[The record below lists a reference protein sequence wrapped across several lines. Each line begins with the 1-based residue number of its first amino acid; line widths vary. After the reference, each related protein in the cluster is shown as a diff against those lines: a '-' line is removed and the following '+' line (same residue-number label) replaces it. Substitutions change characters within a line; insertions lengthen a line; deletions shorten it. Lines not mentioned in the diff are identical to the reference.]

1 VSAIVTESSAVVR
14 EVLRL
19 DRVGKRY
26 PMGDTIV
33 DALVDASFT
42 LNEGE
47 AVAILGPSGSGKSTL
62 MHLLGFLDSP
72 SSGDVIFEGKPV
84 AALTERQ
91 RARIR
96 AEKIGFVFQAFNL
109 LPRLTVRANVALPL
123 TYLADTPADAAER
136 VDRALELVGMTNRA
150 HHKPGELSGGQRQR
164 VAIARALV
172 NEPRILLADEPTG
185 NLDTKTAAAILDLFK
200 ELNRL
205 GRTIVV
211 VTHSPEIAAHF
222 ARQINVLDGRVREGA
237 A

>member
-1 VSAIVTESSAVVR
+1 MTAAAP

-26 PMGDTIV
+26 LMGDAVV

-42 LNEGE
+42 LREGE

-72 SSGDVIFEGKPV
+72 SSGEILFEGRPV
-84 AALTERQ
+84 AAITERQ
-91 RARIR
+91 RAQIR

-123 TYLADTPADAAER
+123 SYHGSPPADAEAR
-136 VDRALELVGMTNRA
+136 IARALELVDMSHRA
-150 HHKPGELSGGQRQR
+150 HHRPGELSGGQRQR

-211 VTHSPEIAAHF
+211 VTHSPEIAGHF
-222 ARQINVLDGRVREGA
+222 RRQLHVRDGRVAEGGA
-237 A
+237 YA

>member
-1 VSAIVTESSAVVR
+1 MSPAP

-19 DRVGKRY
+19 DRVGKSY
-26 PMGDTIV
+26 PMGDTV
-33 DALVDASFT
+33 VNALVDASFT
-42 LNEGE
+42 LREGE

-72 SSGDVIFEGKPV
+72 STGEIVFEGRPV
-84 AALTERQ
+84 AALNERQ
-91 RARIR
+91 RARVR

-109 LPRLTVRANVALPL
+109 LPRLSVRANIALPL
-123 TYLADTPADAAER
+123 SYHGSPPADAADR
-136 VDRALELVGMTNRA
+136 VERALALVGMTNRA
-150 HHKPGELSGGQRQR
+150 HHRPGELSGGQRQR

-222 ARQINVLDGRVREGA
+222 RRQLHVLDGRVSEGGA
-237 A
+237 DRP

>member
-1 VSAIVTESSAVVR
+1 MPLGA

-42 LNEGE
+42 LHEGE

-72 SSGDVIFEGKPV
+72 SSGEILFEGRPV
-84 AALTERQ
+84 VAISERQ

-109 LPRLTVRANVALPL
+109 LPRLTVRANVA
-123 TYLADTPADAAER
+123 
-136 VDRALELVGMTNRA
+136 MTHRA
-150 HHKPGELSGGQRQR
+150 HHRPGELSGGQRQR

-205 GRTIVV
+205 GRTIIV
-211 VTHSPEIAAHF
+211 VTHSPEIASHF
-222 ARQINVLDGRVREGA
+222 RRQLHVLDGRVREGGA
-237 A
+237 S

>member
-1 VSAIVTESSAVVR
+1 MPLGP

-26 PMGDTIV
+26 LMGDAVV

-42 LNEGE
+42 LREGE

-72 SSGDVIFEGKPV
+72 SSGEVIFEGRPV
-84 AALTERQ
+84 AAITERQ
-91 RARIR
+91 RAHIR

-109 LPRLTVRANVALPL
+109 LPRLSVRGNVALPL
-123 TYLADTPADAAER
+123 AYHGSPPADADAR
-136 VDRALELVGMTNRA
+136 VDRALELVGMTHRA

-222 ARQINVLDGRVREGA
+222 SRQLHVLDGRVTEGGA
-237 A
+237 AS

>member
-1 VSAIVTESSAVVR
+1 SFRVFRVFRGPPHSMSFGP

-19 DRVGKRY
+19 DRVGKSY
-26 PMGDTIV
+26 PMGDTV
-33 DALVDASFT
+33 VNALVDATFT
-42 LNEGE
+42 LREGE

-72 SSGDVIFEGKPV
+72 SSGEVIFEGRPV

-123 TYLADTPADAAER
+123 SYHGSPPADADAR

-150 HHKPGELSGGQRQR
+150 HHRPGELSGGQRQR

-172 NEPRILLADEPTG
+172 NEPRI
-185 NLDTKTAAAILDLFK
+185 
-200 ELNRL
+200 
-205 GRTIVV
+205 
-211 VTHSPEIAAHF
+211 
-222 ARQINVLDGRVREGA
+222 
-237 A
+237 

>member
-1 VSAIVTESSAVVR
+1 MSALGS

-19 DRVGKRY
+19 EGVGKRY
-26 PMGDTIV
+26 LMGDAIV
-33 DALVDASFT
+33 DALVDTSFV
-42 LNEGE
+42 LREGE
-47 AVAILGPSGSGKSTL
+47 FMAILGPSGSGKSTL

-72 SSGDVIFEGKPV
+72 SSGEILFEGRPV
-84 AALTERQ
+84 AVLTERQ
-91 RARIR
+91 RAQIR

-123 TYLADTPADAAER
+123 SYHGSPPADIDAR
-136 VDRALELVGMTNRA
+136 VDRALALVDMTHRA
-150 HHKPGELSGGQRQR
+150 HHRPGELSGGQRQR

-185 NLDTKTAAAILDLFK
+185 NLDTRTAAAILDLFK

-211 VTHSPEIAAHF
+211 VTHSAEIAGHF
-222 ARQINVLDGRVREGA
+222 RRQLHVLDGRVTEGGSA
-237 A
+237 

>member
-1 VSAIVTESSAVVR
+1 MSLAP

-26 PMGDTIV
+26 PMGDTVV

-42 LNEGE
+42 LSEGE

-72 SSGDVIFEGKPV
+72 STGEILFEGRPV
-84 AALTERQ
+84 AAITESQ
-91 RARIR
+91 RAQIR

-123 TYLADTPADAAER
+123 SYHGSPPADAEAR
-136 VDRALELVGMTNRA
+136 ITRALELVGMTNRA

-200 ELNRL
+200 ELNRM

-211 VTHSPEIAAHF
+211 VTHSPEIAGHF
-222 ARQINVLDGRVREGA
+222 RRQLHVLDGRVTEGGSA
-237 A
+237 

>member
-1 VSAIVTESSAVVR
+1 MTLAP

-26 PMGDTIV
+26 PMGDVIV
-33 DALVDASFT
+33 DALVEASFT
-42 LNEGE
+42 LREGE

-72 SSGDVIFEGKPV
+72 SSGRVIFEGRPV

-91 RARIR
+91 RAHIR

-123 TYLADTPADAAER
+123 SYHGSPPADAEAR
-136 VDRALELVGMTNRA
+136 IDRALALVDMTHRA
-150 HHKPGELSGGQRQR
+150 HHRPGELSGGQRQR

-205 GRTIVV
+205 GSTIVV
-211 VTHSPEIAAHF
+211 VTHSAEIAAHF
-222 ARQINVLDGRVREGA
+222 GRQLHVRDGRVTEAGAEGGA

>member
-1 VSAIVTESSAVVR
+1 MPPGS

-33 DALVDASFT
+33 HALIDTSFA
-42 LNEGE
+42 LREGE

-72 SSGDVIFEGKPV
+72 STGEIFFEGRPV

-91 RARIR
+91 RARVR

-123 TYLADTPADAAER
+123 AYHGTPPADADAR
-136 VDRALELVGMTNRA
+136 VDRALELVGMANRA

-185 NLDTKTAAAILDLFK
+185 NLDTKTAATILELFK
-200 ELNRL
+200 ELNRS

-211 VTHSPEIAAHF
+211 VTHSPEIAGHF
-222 ARQINVLDGRVREGA
+222 RRQLHVLDGRVSEGGPA
-237 A
+237 

>member
-1 VSAIVTESSAVVR
+1 MTPAH

-19 DRVGKRY
+19 ARVGKRY
-26 PMGDTIV
+26 PMGDVIV

-72 SSGDVIFEGKPV
+72 SSGEILFEGRPV
-84 AALTERQ
+84 AVLTESQ

-109 LPRLTVRANVALPL
+109 LPRLSVRANVALPL
-123 TYLADTPADAAER
+123 AYHSTPPADAEER
-136 VDRALELVGMTNRA
+136 VSRALELVGMTNRA

-211 VTHSPEIAAHF
+211 VTHSPEIAANF
-222 ARQINVLDGRVREGA
+222 ARQLHVRDGRVTEGGA

>member
-1 VSAIVTESSAVVR
+1 MPLGL

-26 PMGDTIV
+26 PMGDVIV

-42 LNEGE
+42 LREGE

-72 SSGDVIFEGKPV
+72 SSGEIFFENRPV
-84 AALTERQ
+84 SSLNESQ
-91 RARIR
+91 RARVR

-109 LPRLTVRANVALPL
+109 LPRLSVRANVALPL
-123 TYLADTPADAAER
+123 AYHGSPPSDAAER
-136 VDRALELVGMTNRA
+136 VSHALELVGMTNRA

-185 NLDTKTAAAILDLFK
+185 NLDSKTAATILDLFQ

-211 VTHSPEIAAHF
+211 VTHSPEIAANF
-222 ARQINVLDGRVREGA
+222 RRQLHVRDGRVTEGGVT
-237 A
+237 

>member
-1 VSAIVTESSAVVR
+1 
-14 EVLRL
+14 
-19 DRVGKRY
+19 
-26 PMGDTIV
+26 MGDAIV
-33 DALVDASFT
+33 DALVETSFT
-42 LNEGE
+42 LREGE

-72 SSGDVIFEGKPV
+72 SSGQMFFEGRPV
-84 AALTERQ
+84 APLTESQ

-123 TYLADTPADAAER
+123 TYHGGEVPDAGKR

-150 HHKPGELSGGQRQR
+150 QHKPGELSGGQRQR

-200 ELNRL
+200 QLNQL

-222 ARQINVLDGRVREGA
+222 PRRLHVLDGRVTEGGA
-237 A
+237 K

>member
-1 VSAIVTESSAVVR
+1 
-14 EVLRL
+14 
-19 DRVGKRY
+19 
-26 PMGDTIV
+26 MGDTIV
-33 DALVDASFT
+33 DALVDASFV
-42 LNEGE
+42 LREGE

-72 SSGDVIFEGKPV
+72 SSGEIFFEGRPV
-84 AALTERQ
+84 AVLTESQ
-91 RARIR
+91 RARVR

-123 TYLADTPADAAER
+123 TYHGGDVPDAEAR

-150 HHKPGELSGGQRQR
+150 RHKPGELSGGQRQR

-211 VTHSPEIAAHF
+211 VTHSPQIAAQF
-222 ARQINVLDGRVREGA
+222 SRQLHVLDGRVVERSA

>member
-1 VSAIVTESSAVVR
+1 
-14 EVLRL
+14 
-19 DRVGKRY
+19 
-26 PMGDTIV
+26 MGDVIV

-42 LNEGE
+42 LREGE

-72 SSGDVIFEGKPV
+72 SSGEILFEGRPV
-84 AALTERQ
+84 AVLTERQ

-109 LPRLTVRANVALPL
+109 LPRLNVRANVALPL
-123 TYLADTPADAAER
+123 AYHGSPPTDIDDR
-136 VDRALELVGMTNRA
+136 VNRALELVGMTNRA

-211 VTHSPEIAAHF
+211 VTHSPAIAANF
-222 ARQINVLDGRVREGA
+222 RRQLHVLDGRVTEGGA

>member
-1 VSAIVTESSAVVR
+1 
-14 EVLRL
+14 
-19 DRVGKRY
+19 
-26 PMGDTIV
+26 MGDVIV

-42 LNEGE
+42 LKEGE

-72 SSGDVIFEGKPV
+72 SSGEILFEGRPV
-84 AALTERQ
+84 AALTESQ

-109 LPRLTVRANVALPL
+109 LPRLSVRANVALPL
-123 TYLADTPADAAER
+123 AYHSTPPADADER
-136 VDRALELVGMTNRA
+136 VSRALELVGMTNRA

-222 ARQINVLDGRVREGA
+222 ARQLHVRDGRVTEGGA

>member
-1 VSAIVTESSAVVR
+1 MPLGL

-26 PMGDTIV
+26 PMGDVIV

-42 LNEGE
+42 LREGE
-47 AVAILGPSGSGKSTL
+47 AVTILGPSGSGKSTL

-72 SSGDVIFEGKPV
+72 SSGEIFFENRPV
-84 AALTERQ
+84 SSLNESQ
-91 RARIR
+91 RARVR

-109 LPRLTVRANVALPL
+109 LPRLSVRANVALPL
-123 TYLADTPADAAER
+123 AYHGSPPSDAAER
-136 VDRALELVGMTNRA
+136 VSRALELVGMTNRA

-185 NLDTKTAAAILDLFK
+185 NLDSKTAATILDLFQ

-211 VTHSPEIAAHF
+211 VTHSPEIAANF
-222 ARQINVLDGRVREGA
+222 RRQLHVRDGRVTEGGVT
-237 A
+237 

>member
-1 VSAIVTESSAVVR
+1 MATGP

-19 DRVGKRY
+19 DHVGKRY
-26 PMGDTIV
+26 PMGDTVV
-33 DALVDASFT
+33 DALVDVSFT
-42 LNEGE
+42 LREGE

-72 SSGDVIFEGKPV
+72 SSGQVIFEGRPV
-84 AALTERQ
+84 AAIHERQ

-109 LPRLTVRANVALPL
+109 LPRLDVRANVALPL
-123 TYLADTPADAAER
+123 SYHGSPPVDAEARVAKALAL
-136 VDRALELVGMTNRA
+136 VDMTHRA

-222 ARQINVLDGRVREGA
+222 SRRIQVRDGRVTEGGPA
-237 A
+237 